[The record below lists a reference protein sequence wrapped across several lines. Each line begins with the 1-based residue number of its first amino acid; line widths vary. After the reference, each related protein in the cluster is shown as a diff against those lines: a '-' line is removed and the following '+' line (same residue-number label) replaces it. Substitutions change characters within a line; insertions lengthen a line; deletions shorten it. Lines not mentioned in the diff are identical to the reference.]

1 LHGFR
6 ASPSRALDG
15 QFRQSA
21 ASAAQAEGNIGDNK
35 LRRQGLRRALP
46 ASLRTPAGSPV
57 KSSSLPRA
65 SFTPWLSVVLAV
77 ALFSNGLFCY
87 DQGVISCA
95 LASISS
101 AFTLSPLIV
110 EVVTSWVLLGALLGA
125 LAVGER
131 ANGIGRKRS
140 VLTAGILFTLG
151 AAVRALA
158 LETMIQDIRE

>member
-1 LHGFR
+1 MANFGKAPR
-6 ASPSRALDG
+6 ARRKRKGILVTTSSADRVCAEPS
-15 QFRQSA
+15 
-21 ASAAQAEGNIGDNK
+21 
-35 LRRQGLRRALP
+35 P

-77 ALFSNGLFCY
+77 ALFSNGLFGY